1 MNFRPSLT
9 LTLLLL
15 TLALLFACLG
25 FWQLQRMELKQELF
39 DEFKNAVVHVS
50 GRYDTSRHVLLDNK
64 IHQGRA
70 GVHVLTPF
78 ILDDGAAVLVNRGW
92 LPMPADRL
100 TLPAIPTDGATR
112 DLHGQLRTPSKDGV
126 RIGDPDIL
134 VSGQWPQLV
143 TYLEMDAVGM
153 ALGLTLSPSLVLLDA
168 SDPTGFEGRQWKAAE
183 MTPAVH
189 GAYATQWF
197 GLAVAAVIIW
207 IVLGVKRAASMRH
220 LNTRKVKP

>member
-1 MNFRPSLT
+1 MNFRPSFK

-15 TLALLFACLG
+15 TLAVLFGCMG
-25 FWQLQRMELKQELF
+25 FWQLQRMEFKQELF
-39 DEFKNAVVHVS
+39 DEFKNATVRVS

-78 ILDDGAAVLVNRGW
+78 VLDDGTAVLVNRGW
-92 LPMPADRL
+92 LPLPADRL
-100 TLPAIPTDGATR
+100 TLPAVSTDGAKR
-112 DLHGQLRTPSKDGV
+112 DLHGQLRTPSADGV
-126 RIGDPDIL
+126 RIGEPDIL
-134 VSGQWPQLV
+134 VSSQWPQLV
-143 TYLEMDAVGM
+143 TYLEMDAVGI

-197 GLAVAAVIIW
+197 GLAVAAAVIW
-207 IVLGVKRAASMRH
+207 IVLGVRRAVSMQN
-220 LNTRKVKP
+220 LNSRKVKP